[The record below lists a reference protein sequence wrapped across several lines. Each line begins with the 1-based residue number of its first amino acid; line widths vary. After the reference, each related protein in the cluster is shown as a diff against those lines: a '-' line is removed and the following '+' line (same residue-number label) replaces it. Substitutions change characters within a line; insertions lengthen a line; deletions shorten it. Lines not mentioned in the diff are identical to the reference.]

1 MIIAINGPALV
12 HLRHRLFCWL
22 HPRAYRAGL
31 LAEQRH
37 QFLDLAEPPLACDGP
52 ALPTGGT
59 S

>member
-1 MIIAINGPALV
+1 MATPTLPAPAPAPESDPL
-12 HLRHRLFCWL
+12 
-22 HPRAYRAGL
+22 RAGL

-37 QFLDLAEPPLACDGP
+37 QLLDPAEPPLACDGP